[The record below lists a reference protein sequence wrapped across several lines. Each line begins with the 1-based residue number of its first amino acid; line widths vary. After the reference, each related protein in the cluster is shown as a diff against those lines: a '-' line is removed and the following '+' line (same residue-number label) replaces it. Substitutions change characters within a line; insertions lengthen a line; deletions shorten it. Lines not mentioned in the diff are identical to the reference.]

1 MASLRKST
9 IENPLSQQEVLDYV
23 AQNPDDVFMVQK
35 KTISVKLK
43 KNEQSRVIDTVV
55 VARDGRKIHET
66 SNVAQEGDGVDIRYC
81 TDGSLDQYVK
91 KPHKVAVSY
100 NIDDGRHFAEVET
113 AEKVAAHTKNNEIRK
128 AFVVEDD
135 LYLMS
140 AWGKTQFVARGSIV
154 TIVNNEAIGNNNPCD
169 MVVHTPYGNGGKF
182 LTEKAFIIRQDML
195 RLKLP
200 MSKGVG
206 KFLLVAGEE
215 DAKRSLVYRV
225 KEKHLI
231 ATVKQRVL
239 KMKMRLLAWKEKTV
253 TLLSA
258 NRIEKKIADKQ
269 NNRKS

>member
-1 MASLRKST
+1 MESLRKST

-55 VARDGRKIHET
+55 VARDGRKIYET
-66 SNVAQEGDGVDIRYC
+66 SNVAQEDDGVDIRYC

-91 KPHKVAVSY
+91 KPHKVAESY
-100 NIDDGRHFAEVET
+100 DIDDGRHFAEVET

-154 TIVNNEAIGNNNPCD
+154 TIVNNEAIGNNSPCD

-231 ATVKQRVL
+231 AKVKQRVL